1 MNSIK
6 VLASNSYLPNNKI
19 NNDYFNKKFKLDENW
34 IEKRTGIKTRFFADE
49 KIELM
54 AYNSC
59 KNIVKNLEDVNE
71 IDLIIVATTSTNN
84 LMPGISHY
92 IQKKLNID
100 ECICLDILAGC
111 GGCPNA
117 FDIAAKYIE
126 LGEARKALVIGV
138 EKLSDYINDDD
149 INTSILFGDGAG
161 CILIGKE
168 DENKD
173 KLYKSKIRNIS
184 KNSDILTCDNINK
197 KIYMDGT
204 AIYKFAVTETVRI
217 IKEILEEN
225 KLNIDDIKYII
236 PHQSN
241 QRILDSISKRL
252 NIPQEKVYTN
262 LSNVGN
268 TFCASI
274 PIAFSEIFNQN
285 KINKN
290 DKIILLGYGGGLNIS
305 CILLEI

>member
-1 MNSIK
+1 M
-6 VLASNSYLPNNKI
+6 
-19 NNDYFNKKFKLDENW
+19 
-34 IEKRTGIKTRFFADE
+34 
-49 KIELM
+49 
-54 AYNSC
+54 
-59 KNIVKNLEDVNE
+59 
-71 IDLIIVATTSTNN
+71 
-84 LMPGISHY
+84 
-92 IQKKLNID
+92 
-100 ECICLDILAGC
+100 
-111 GGCPNA
+111 
-117 FDIAAKYIE
+117 
-126 LGEARKALVIGV
+126 
-138 EKLSDYINDDD
+138 SDYINDDD

-184 KNSDILTCDNINK
+184 KNSNILTCDNINK

-225 KLNIDDIKYII
+225 KLNIEDIKYII

-285 KINKN
+285 KNNKN